1 MGRGGGSVRRCRG
14 DAGCAGVRLEQ
25 AEKLPG
31 DDTVRREVGDAVD
44 ELDDGGRPGRFL
56 GKRWGG
62 IRCER
67 E

>member
-1 MGRGGGSVRRCRG
+1 VRRCRG

-31 DDTVRREVGDAVD
+31 DDTVRREVSDAVD

-56 GKRWGG
+56 GKRW
-62 IRCER
+62 RR
-67 E
+67 D